1 MDHFAGL
8 DVSVKETSVCIVDD
22 VGKIVREV
30 KVASEPEALLA
41 VLKNPAYHFKRIGL
55 EAGPLSQ
62 WLYSALAG
70 AELPV
75 ICVETRHMRAVLKAQ
90 INKTDRNDARGIAQM
105 MRAGLY
111 RPVHVKTLRSQKL
124 RMLLTHRKLLQAKA
138 IAVENDLR
146 ATLRNFGL
154 KVGVVGTVKFEASIN
169 EAYVIHASSVAVSRE
184 HRRAKTDRLDTEL
197 LKRSFLGWL
206 RGERDHCKMVEI
218 PTMQDEDAKRPNRE
232 HDSLIGERSRIVN
245 RMKAALVRL
254 GIRGFNPKLK
264 RATTRLDGLHTPEGE
279 PIPPNALAELR
290 RDMERRRLV
299 NNQIRQIEE
308 ERLERIEQAPCDGAH
323 VMVRLLARVMGVGIE
338 TADMLVH
345 EVLSRNMRDRR
356 AVARYAGL
364 TGSPDE
370 SGRKRREKGLAR
382 SGNARVRRGMIQLAW
397 RFLLHQKN
405 SALTKWFR
413 SRTENARGT
422 RKPMIVALAR
432 KLLIA
437 LWRLM
442 REGIV
447 PDGVVLRPAQ

>member
-1 MDHFAGL
+1 M
-8 DVSVKETSVCIVDD
+8 
-22 VGKIVREV
+22 
-30 KVASEPEALLA
+30 
-41 VLKNPAYHFKRIGL
+41 
-55 EAGPLSQ
+55 
-62 WLYSALAG
+62 
-70 AELPV
+70 
-75 ICVETRHMRAVLKAQ
+75 
-90 INKTDRNDARGIAQM
+90 
-105 MRAGLY
+105 
-111 RPVHVKTLRSQKL
+111 
-124 RMLLTHRKLLQAKA
+124 
-138 IAVENDLR
+138 
-146 ATLRNFGL
+146 
-154 KVGVVGTVKFEASIN
+154 
-169 EAYVIHASSVAVSRE
+169 SRE

-218 PTMQDEDAKRPNRE
+218 PTMKDEDAKRPNRE

-264 RATTRLDGLHTPEGE
+264 RATTRLDGLLTPEGE

-308 ERLERIEQAPCDGAH
+308 ERLERIEQAPSDGPH

-338 TADMLVH
+338 TADMRH

-437 LWRLM
+437 LWRLV

-447 PDGVVLRPAQ
+447 PDGVVLRAAQ